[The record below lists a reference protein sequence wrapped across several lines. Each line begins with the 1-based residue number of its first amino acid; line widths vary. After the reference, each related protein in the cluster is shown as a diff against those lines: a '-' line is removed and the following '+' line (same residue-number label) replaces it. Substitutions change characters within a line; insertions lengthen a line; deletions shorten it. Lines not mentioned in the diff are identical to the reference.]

1 MKTNRM
7 FLLLSVAA
15 TLLCTACS
23 SDDDPLVSAAADD
36 ATTTATEWKTI
47 HYEATVS
54 DGSSTRATLD
64 DENKYIF
71 ESGDKLIVAGENI
84 KGELALKSGDE
95 GKHTGATFEGD
106 LEYTGSAP
114 TAETSLTATLVSSA
128 DAIHTVSG
136 KAITATYNYD
146 RDVEVWREMSVDVNQ
161 QPFDDGTYSRSRRR
175 LRSSTSPS
183 PWTTVLLMALP

>member
-23 SDDDPLVSAAADD
+23 SDDDSLVSAAADD

-64 DENKYIF
+64 GENKYIF

-84 KGELALKSGDE
+84 KGELTLKSGDE

-128 DAIHTVSG
+128 DAIHTVSD
-136 KAITATYNYD
+136 KAITAHDAVYHTCRGYSE
-146 RDVEVWREMSVDVNQ
+146 VEQLYGYLHLWRKVILALAEDCV
-161 QPFDDGTYSRSRRR
+161 PRLHRHHGRRYC
-175 LRSSTSPS
+175 
-183 PWTTVLLMALP
+183 